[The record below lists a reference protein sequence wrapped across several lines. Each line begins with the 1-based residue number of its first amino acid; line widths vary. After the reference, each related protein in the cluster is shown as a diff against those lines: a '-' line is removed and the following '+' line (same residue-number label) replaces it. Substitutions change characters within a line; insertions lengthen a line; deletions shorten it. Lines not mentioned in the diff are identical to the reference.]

1 MLILQF
7 AVFILQFAILYSGIH
22 PLTALDWILV
32 VLLNGAIIAYGL
44 LLGRGTKSSSDWFL
58 AGRRLPWWI
67 VGLSLYATAIDSS
80 DLVADSGGTY
90 SLGISYFVTNWVG
103 TVAGWVLAAH
113 FIVLPMYRAGMYT
126 NAEYLEARFG
136 PAARLISALVQ
147 VQYRTLVLGIIATT
161 IYLTVSVVFDWGAAA
176 WWVVGLIAL
185 LATIYTAWGGLR
197 SVAVTDA
204 MQSVVMLIA
213 SVILFAL
220 VWSVVGGWSGIDAKL
235 AGHDPE
241 LPSQMLHVGHDQ
253 VASSDM
259 SDLSAEQISDRLLL
273 GGDYDEQEGVIT
285 KRTPAWLFCIQ
296 FLIAGMAYS
305 IVNHTQSM
313 RLLGSRS
320 VWDMKM
326 SVVVAGSIM
335 LAVTFFNLMMGIMGR
350 ALYPDL
356 NLLPVEESLRT
367 TADAIYPILVRD
379 FTGAGLKG
387 LVVAGLLAAAFSTY
401 DSIGST
407 LSSLLTRDV
416 YARFLVTDR
425 DDRHY
430 LRVGRWLT
438 PMIVFISFL
447 YVPFLLK
454 RGMLLFYLDL
464 VSAFVVPLLTIY
476 LLGPLTRVNRKSGTV
491 GLLCGVAYG
500 VWRLLAPLVAD
511 KFGVAILPTVMSN
524 ESASYIFSMLI
535 TSGAML
541 FVSMLLGWEPR
552 GELLHE
558 ERGGWLRSSQQA
570 AAQIAP
576 SREPSG
582 RHLPAVLGIVVI
594 AIGAIL
600 SFVVFW

>member
-1 MLILQF
+1 MT
-7 AVFILQFAILYSGIH
+7 
-22 PLTALDWILV
+22 PLDWTLV
-32 VLLNGAIIAYGL
+32 VILNGAIIAYGMF
-44 LLGRGTKSSSDWFL
+44 LGRNTKTSSDWFL

-90 SLGISYFVTNWVG
+90 TLGISYFVTNWVG
-103 TVAGWVLAAH
+103 TVAGWVVAAH

-136 PAARLISALVQ
+136 PAARLISAVVQ

-161 IYLTVSVVFDWGAAA
+161 IYLTVSVVFDWEAAA
-176 WWVVGLIAL
+176 WWVVGLIAV
-185 LATIYTAWGGLR
+185 LATVYTAWGGLR
-197 SVAVTDA
+197 SVAITDA
-204 MQSVVMLIA
+204 MQSIVMLIA
-213 SVILFAL
+213 SVVLFAL
-220 VWSVVGGWSGIDAKL
+220 VWSAVGGWSGIEAKL
-235 AGHDPE
+235 AEHDST
-241 LPSQMLHVGHDQ
+241 LPSQMLHVGHDR
-253 VASSDM
+253 VATEHVA
-259 SDLSAEQISDRLLL
+259 DLPAGQIANQLLL
-273 GGDYDEQEGVIT
+273 GGDYNEQVGVIT
-285 KRTPAWLFCIQ
+285 RRTPAWLFCIQ

-320 VWDMKM
+320 AWDMKM

-350 ALYPDL
+350 ALYPEL
-356 NLLPVEESLRT
+356 HLLPVDESLRT

-379 FTGAGLKG
+379 FTGVGFKG
-387 LVVAGLLAAAFSTY
+387 LVVAGVLAAAFSTY

-416 YARFLVTDR
+416 YARFLVRDR
-425 DDRHY
+425 DDHHY
-430 LRVGRWLT
+430 LRVGQWLT
-438 PMIVFISFL
+438 PAIIFVSFL

-454 RGMLLFYLDL
+454 RGMLLFYLNL

-476 LLGPLTRVNRKSGTV
+476 LMGTFTRVHRKSGTV

-500 VWRLLAPLVAD
+500 VWRLLAPLAA
-511 KFGVAILPTVMSN
+511 KHFGVAILPAVMAD

-535 TSGAML
+535 TSGAMVI
-541 FVSMLLGWEPR
+541 VSLRLGWEPR

-558 ERGGWLRSSQQA
+558 ERSGWLRDSQLA
-570 AAQIAP
+570 AALIAP
-576 SREPSG
+576 SREPAS
-582 RHLPAVLGIVVI
+582 RLLPAVLGIVVI
-594 AIGAIL
+594 AVGLVL
-600 SFVVFW
+600 SFVVYW